1 MATIVPI
8 FQGEVQDNILL
19 IKDKLKYNQWISSLI
34 GDVEIIVRKK
44 KKIRSI
50 KQNKY
55 YWGVVLDLISKHTGE
70 DVEDLHNHFSYKYL
84 SSSGKSGKLHS
95 RKSTTQ
101 LSTVEFGEY
110 IDKIIAWAWE
120 FLNLEIPIP
129 SEINQDFEVY

>member
-1 MATIVPI
+1 M
-8 FQGEVQDNILL
+8 
-19 IKDKLKYNQWISSLI
+19 
-34 GDVEIIVRKK
+34 
-44 KKIRSI
+44 
-50 KQNKY
+50 
-55 YWGVVLDLISKHTGE
+55 DLISKHTGE